1 MLAKSKCQTIAAVF
15 ALTLIA
21 PVTVAGAQA
30 SETTRLNLAGAYPG
44 MTLHAF
50 RMLHGNATITRMTAV
65 RYCYGHPIASKEPT
79 RQSALVTLERT
90 TLTVNFG
97 KHGASF
103 RAAAIELREEI
114 SPQPERIRRIR
125 DRLIRK
131 FGPIDEV
138 LHRRKMEPAGLI
150 VGFRWKAPDGSVLT
164 AKVHRDH
171 SDDLER
177 FYLTSTLANPT
188 AENHPSHRADK
199 RNRNTLRA
207 FRDRCFGDG
216 MSTLVR
222 AKKAT
227 THHDRRQFSR

>member
-1 MLAKSKCQTIAAVF
+1 MLAKSRCRTIAAVF

-30 SETTRLNLAGAYPG
+30 SQTTPLNLAGAYPG
-44 MTLHAF
+44 MTLLAF
-50 RMLHGNATITRMTAV
+50 RMRHGTATITRMTAV

-97 KHGASF
+97 KHGAGY

-114 SPQPERIRRIR
+114 SPHPERIRRIR
-125 DRLIRK
+125 DGLIRK

-164 AKVHRDH
+164 AKIHRDH
-171 SDDLER
+171 ADDPER

-188 AENHPSHRADK
+188 AENHRSHHTAK
-199 RNRNTLRA
+199 RGRNALRA
-207 FRDRCFGDG
+207 FRDRCFRDG
-216 MSTLVR
+216 MSTFV
-222 AKKAT
+222 KVNKET
-227 THHDRRQFSR
+227 THHERR

>member
-1 MLAKSKCQTIAAVF
+1 MLAKSRYQTIAAVF

-30 SETTRLNLAGAYPG
+30 SETTPLNLAGAYPG

-50 RMLHGNATITRMTAV
+50 RMLHGNATITRMAAV
-65 RYCYGHPIASKEPT
+65 RYCYGHPITSKGPT

-97 KHGASF
+97 KHGAGF

-131 FGPIDEV
+131 FGPFDEV

-150 VGFRWKAPDGSVLT
+150 VGFRWKAPNGSVLT

-171 SDDLER
+171 ADDPER

-188 AENHPSHRADK
+188 AENHSSHHTTK
-199 RNRNTLRA
+199 RDRNALRA
-207 FRDRCFGDG
+207 FRDRCSRDG
-216 MSTLVR
+216 MSTF
-222 AKKAT
+222 AKVNKET
-227 THHDRRQFSR
+227 THPERR